1 MRTFETAN
9 PPPAPNAALDGMEAR
24 CEAIAWQFMAAW
36 GSRDP
41 EQVVRLLADDVVYMI
56 YEGGPVKNGPA
67 EIREVLARFMPR
79 WRRIEFR
86 VQRLAVVGPLVI
98 NERHEEYDGVE
109 GQPDWRF
116 FVAGLLV
123 VQDGKIRLWR
133 DYTLPGKKQIFD

>member
-1 MRTFETAN
+1 MRCFTESSPTPDAN
-9 PPPAPNAALDGMEAR
+9 PALDAMEAQ
-24 CEAIAWQFMAAW
+24 CEAVAWQFMAAW

-67 EIREVLARFMPR
+67 EIREMLARFMPR
-79 WRRIEFR
+79 WRRIEFK

-123 VQDGKIRLWR
+123 VQNGRIRLWR
-133 DYTLPGKKQIFD
+133 DYSVPGREQIVS